1 MPVNLIARFKALKFW
16 QKVALYICL
25 GLMLYSI
32 LGFLIL
38 PTAARMVA
46 VNQLRDYL
54 QRDVHIGAVRMNPYT
69 LSATIRE
76 LAILEPDGDNLL
88 AAFHE
93 LYVNLQAVSLF
104 KWAPVFKEVR
114 LDGLYAAPVLHK
126 DRRWNFADLL
136 PAPTP
141 ATPPTTEEAPPGE
154 PFRFSLNNIQIRGSE
169 IHFQDDIRGKTHHI
183 TDIDM
188 ALPFLSNL
196 PAQIDIFVHPHFN
209 ATVNGTPFKLQGQ
222 VKPFADSRETE
233 MLLDLQGIDLAAYM
247 PYVPPDAGVKI
258 LSGLL
263 DVKLSLI
270 YMSHQDGTQALN
282 AAGTLALKTLAMT
295 DGADR
300 PLLNLDRL
308 AIDISALAPMDG
320 IISIGEIRLERPAF
334 TLTRLPTE
342 KVVRTRDA
350 LAPRDAFRQI
360 NLPPPVFKIARV
372 ILEDVQLTVH
382 DLKSPADSGPEG
394 EKQTHTMLR
403 IPRFTVDRTRVD
415 IDRQSVRIGEVAGR
429 DGRFEIR
436 RLGDGQLNL
445 DVFLGPSETGEETTP
460 ASAAEPWQIDVQ
472 KVQLAGYAIHGVNL
486 IPEDPVTV
494 MLDQIDL
501 DVSDF
506 STKPQAETRMALNGR
521 INESGRL
528 TSRTTMTLTPLKA
541 DVQLNLERID
551 LSAFYPFIKP
561 YLGVVLADGDLSVG
575 GDLTLQGREDGPPAI
590 VYKGQAAI
598 TDFRTLDR
606 RKARPFVTWQ
616 ALNLEG
622 MDIGVN
628 PTYLTI
634 GDIRV
639 DQPFSH
645 LLIDEEGRLNLA
657 MATILTPEEEDR
669 APAVETE
676 EAAPAAEPQADA
688 PPVPINIGALQG
700 RGGKIVFTDR
710 SFKPGFQA
718 VIESV
723 ETRITGLAT
732 EATAPAKVDIK
743 GRVQGHAP
751 AAISGEIDPLAEN
764 MYADLVFDFQQMDL
778 TAASPYAGRYV
789 GRTISQGKLSVKT
802 TYHIENRALK
812 ADHDLFFDQFD
823 FGARVDSP
831 DDLNLPVDLAVALL
845 KDRRGEIHIDLPVSG
860 DMDDPDFTVGGI
872 VLKAF
877 VNLVVKA
884 ATSPFALL
892 GSMFES
898 ENLDQLEFEPGR
910 SRLTS
915 ATTEKLD
922 ALRKVLYERP
932 ALRLEISGYADPA
945 SDTPAYADLLFQR
958 KLRAQKGLR
967 LAEDGQAAAPRDDI
981 VIAPE
986 EYEEYL
992 QAAYEAETFAKPK
1005 NFIGMEKTLPP
1016 AEAEA
1021 LIRQHIEVERA
1032 ALEEL
1037 AYDRALAV
1045 KNYLLDAEQVEA
1057 ERVFLVKPTDALAPA
1072 ALEGMAPGRVALGLK

>member
-1 MPVNLIARFKALKFW
+1 DP
-16 QKVALYICL
+16 
-25 GLMLYSI
+25 
-32 LGFLIL
+32 
-38 PTAARMVA
+38 
-46 VNQLRDYL
+46 
-54 QRDVHIGAVRMNPYT
+54 
-69 LSATIRE
+69 
-76 LAILEPDGDNLL
+76 L
-88 AAFHE
+88 AAFRE

-104 KWAPVFKEVR
+104 KWAPVFKAVR
-114 LDGLYAAPVLHK
+114 LDGLYAAPVLRK

-136 PAPTP
+136 PATTP
-141 ATPPTTEEAPPGE
+141 ATPPPTEETPPGE
-154 PFRFSLNNIQIRGSE
+154 PFRFSLNNIQIRDSE
-169 IHFQDDIRGKTHHI
+169 IHFQDDLRGKTHHI
-183 TDIDM
+183 TNIDM

-196 PAQIDIFVHPHFN
+196 PAQIDIFVNPHFN

-233 MLLDLQGIDLAAYM
+233 IILDLQGIDLAAYM

-258 LSGLL
+258 LTGLL
-263 DVKLSLI
+263 DVKLSLV
-270 YMSHQDGTQALN
+270 YMSHPDGTQTLN
-282 AAGTLALKTLAMT
+282 AAGRLALKTLDMT

-300 PLLNLDRL
+300 PLLKLDRL

-372 ILEDVQLTVH
+372 ILEDAQLSVD
-382 DLKSPADSGPEG
+382 DLKSPTDSGSEG
-394 EKQTHTMLR
+394 GKQTHTMIR
-403 IPRFTVDRTRVD
+403 IPRLTVDRTHVE

-445 DVFLGPSETGEETTP
+445 DVFLGPSETGEEATA

-472 KVQLAGYAIHGVNL
+472 KVQLSGYAIHGANL

-494 MLDQIDL
+494 MIDQIDL
-501 DVSDF
+501 EVSDF
-506 STKPQAETRMALNGR
+506 STKPQAETHMALNGR

-528 TSRTTMTLTPLKA
+528 TSRTTLTLTPLKA
-541 DVQLNLERID
+541 DVQLNLERVD
-551 LSAFYPFIKP
+551 LTAFYPFIKP

-575 GDLTLQGREDGPPAI
+575 GDLTIKGGEGGPPAI
-590 VYKGQAAI
+590 VYQGQAAI

-616 ALNLEG
+616 ALNLDG

-628 PTYLTI
+628 PSYLTI
-634 GDIRV
+634 REIRV

-657 MATILTPEEEDR
+657 MATVLTPEEEDR
-669 APAVETE
+669 TPAVETE
-676 EAAPAAEPQADA
+676 EAPPDDETAGQA
-688 PPVPINIGALQG
+688 PPMPINIGALQG
-700 RGGKIVFTDR
+700 RGGKIVFADR

-723 ETRITGLAT
+723 ETRISGLSSAAT
-732 EATAPAKVDIK
+732 DPARVDIQ
-743 GRVQGHAP
+743 GRLQGHAP
-751 AAISGEIDPLAEN
+751 VTIRGEIDPLAAE
-764 MYADLVFDFQQMDL
+764 MYANLKLDFQQVDL

-789 GRTISQGKLSVKT
+789 GRTISQGKLSIKT
-802 TYHIENRALK
+802 RYHIANRALK
-812 ADHDLFFDQFD
+812 ADHDIFIDQFD
-823 FGARVDSP
+823 FGASVDSP
-831 DDLNLPVDLAVALL
+831 DDLDLPVDLAVALL
-845 KDRRGEIHIDLPVSG
+845 KDRRGKIHIDLPVSG
-860 DMDDPDFTVGGI
+860 DMDDPEFSIGGI

-877 VNLVVKA
+877 VSLIIKA

-892 GSMFES
+892 GSMFEG
-898 ENLDQLEFEPGR
+898 EDLDQLEFEPGR
-910 SRLTS
+910 RRLTS
-915 ATTEKLD
+915 ATIEKLD
-922 ALRKVLYERP
+922 ALRKVLYDRP

-958 KLRAQKGLR
+958 KLQAQKALR
-967 LAEDGQAAAPRDDI
+967 LAEDGQAAAPLDDI

-986 EYEEYL
+986 EYEEFL
-992 QAAYEAETFAKPK
+992 QAAYEAETFAKPE
-1005 NFIGMEKTLPP
+1005 NFMGMEKTLPP

-1021 LIRQHIEVERA
+1021 LIRQHIEVDRA

-1037 AYDRALAV
+1037 AYARALAV
-1045 KNYLLDAEQVEA
+1045 QNYLLDAKRVEA
-1057 ERVFLVKPTDALAPA
+1057 ERVFLVKPTDALAPEV
-1072 ALEGMAPGRVALGLK
+1072 LEGLAPGRVALGLK